1 MQLKIHLHNCED
13 AYFKYD
19 SNNSSLE
26 ISKQNISGLNGT
38 VPFALDEN
46 YMQFNNLESAGFKYD
61 SSFSN
66 LKSENSK
73 KSLFGR
79 KLKNFLFV

>member
-38 VPFALDEN
+38 VPFALDET
-46 YMQFNNLESAGFKYD
+46 YMQFNNLESAGF
-61 SSFSN
+61 
-66 LKSENSK
+66 KSENSK